1 MDHCDVIVVGGGIA
15 GSAVAS
21 VLAGAGVDVL
31 LLETVTEYR
40 DRVRG
45 EYLQPWGVAEMLRM
59 QLETVLLEAG
69 GGWCRRMIGYS
80 EGVDPAAAEAEAVP
94 LDAMVPGAPGG
105 FCVGHPQASEAL
117 NTTAS
122 ARGATVRRGVTGVAV
137 AGGRE
142 PRVSFAHQGA
152 VHEMACRLVVGADG
166 RQSIVRRALKIDLH
180 VVESKATLGGM
191 LVRAD
196 GWCADAGIIGV
207 EGDRHFLAFPRPGG
221 LVRLYV
227 CRLPSAAPAAPD
239 RARHMLDAYNLAC
252 VPGSARLATAE
263 QVGPCAY
270 FPGSDAWTDVPVTD
284 GGVLIGDAAGWND
297 PILGCGLSIALRD
310 ARSVADVLLA
320 GHDWSPDAFIGYVTE
335 RAERM
340 RRLRV
345 SAHLSTELHCTFT
358 PAGVERRRAFKQRMA
373 TDPLVRAL
381 RTVALTGAEAA
392 PAGAFDDDVLT
403 RALAF
408 A

>member
-1 MDHCDVIVVGGGIA
+1 M
-15 GSAVAS
+15 
-21 VLAGAGVDVL
+21 
-31 LLETVTEYR
+31 
-40 DRVRG
+40 
-45 EYLQPWGVAEMLRM
+45 
-59 QLETVLLEAG
+59 
-69 GGWCRRMIGYS
+69 
-80 EGVDPAAAEAEAVP
+80 
-94 LDAMVPGAPGG
+94 
-105 FCVGHPQASEAL
+105 
-117 NTTAS
+117 
-122 ARGATVRRGVTGVAV
+122 
-137 AGGRE
+137 
-142 PRVSFAHQGA
+142 
-152 VHEMACRLVVGADG
+152 
-166 RQSIVRRALKIDLH
+166 
-180 VVESKATLGGM
+180 
-191 LVRAD
+191 
-196 GWCADAGIIGV
+196 
-207 EGDRHFLAFPRPGG
+207 
-221 LVRLYV
+221 RLYV

-320 GHDWSPDAFIGYVTE
+320 GDDWSPDAFIGYVTE

-358 PAGVERRRAFKQRMA
+358 PPGVERRRAFKQRMA